1 MRSRSEALELLR
13 SHEAAGGGRGRLS
26 EGLTDH
32 FPTRTW
38 SEGRG
43 MSRAER
49 TGGGERAEYI
59 DIVVLRCPVS

>member
-32 FPTRTW
+32 FPARTW
-38 SEGRG
+38 SEDRG